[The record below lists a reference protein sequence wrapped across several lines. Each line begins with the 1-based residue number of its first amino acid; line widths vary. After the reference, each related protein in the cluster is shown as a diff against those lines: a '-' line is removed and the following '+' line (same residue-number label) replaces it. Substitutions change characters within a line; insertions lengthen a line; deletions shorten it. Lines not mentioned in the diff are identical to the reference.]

1 MEKSSNNKAKIIF
14 HIDMNQFFCSV
25 ACIANPTLRGRA
37 FAIGR
42 ENSTKG
48 VLSTASYEA
57 RKYGI
62 HSAMPQNEAL
72 KLLPSLIIVNPN
84 FEMYKEYHYKF
95 ISVIKRYT
103 NLIEVASIDEVYAD
117 MTEVS
122 KTKHPVV
129 LAKEIQE
136 ILLSQ
141 FKLPCSIGIA
151 PTLFLAKMGSDMK
164 KPLGVTVIRK
174 REIKEILY
182 PLGVEDIFGIGKKTY
197 PRLKENG
204 IMTIGDFMNPDN
216 KEKILNLVGDNTYK
230 YAYNCLTGNSS
241 NIVEPDRY
249 AESNSISESETY
261 DIHKSIIEE
270 LALELR
276 KMTRSVYNKMKKG
289 NYYCKTVT
297 ITLRDSSFIT
307 ITRQKSLAEYTD
319 DFYLISDIAME
330 LLEDNFE
337 EGKTYRLLGIGV
349 SNLCLEKDLPK
360 EYNLF
365 TINDKLEK
373 EIEIEKMMKEFQTKF
388 GNKALYFKKNEK

>member
-1 MEKSSNNKAKIIF
+1 MEKSTNKAKIIF

-25 ACIANPTLRGRA
+25 ACIANPLLRGRA

-72 KLLPSLIIVNPN
+72 KILPSLIIVNPN
-84 FEMYKEYHYKF
+84 FEMYRDYHNKF

-103 NLIEVASIDEVYAD
+103 DIVEVASIDEVYAD
-117 MTEVS
+117 MTEIA
-122 KTKHPVV
+122 KQKHPVV

-136 ILLSQ
+136 VLLSTY
-141 FKLPCSIGIA
+141 KLPCSIGIA

-197 PRLKENG
+197 PRLINNG
-204 IMTIGDFMNPDN
+204 IKTIADFMNPDN
-216 KEKILNLVGDNTYK
+216 KQKVIDLVGLNTYT

-241 NIVEPDRY
+241 NNVDPNRY
-249 AESNSISESETY
+249 DESKSISESETY
-261 DIHKSIIEE
+261 DVHKSIIEE

-289 NYYCKTVT
+289 DYYCKTVT
-297 ITLRDSSFIT
+297 LTLRDSSFIT
-307 ITRQKSLAEYTD
+307 ITRQKSLSEYTD
-319 DFYLISDIAME
+319 DYYVISDIAME

-349 SNLCLEKDLPK
+349 SNLCLSKDLPR

-388 GNKALYFKKNEK
+388 GSKALYFKKNEK